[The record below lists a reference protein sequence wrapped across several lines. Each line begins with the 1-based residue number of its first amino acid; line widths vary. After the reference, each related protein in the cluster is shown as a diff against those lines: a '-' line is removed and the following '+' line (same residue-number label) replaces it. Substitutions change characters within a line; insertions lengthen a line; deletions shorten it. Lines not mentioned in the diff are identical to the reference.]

1 MRNFSS
7 KELVGFIIGLFVA
20 VGFLVYGYGVFTND
34 FVSFDDG
41 LLIYDNISVIRAG
54 SLWSVQWAFANYDPE
69 LYIPLTFLSLQLDA
83 IIGGMNPFIFHF
95 TNLLLHIANALL
107 ITWIIRLLF
116 KRLDIAVLLGLL
128 FLVHPLNVEAVSWA
142 ASRKDVL
149 SSFFFFA
156 AIVGYLH
163 FLETQSVKLHFV
175 SIGLFI
181 LGLLAKVSII
191 PLPLVLVCIDWYKS
205 GTLRIADLWQKKGY
219 IAAAIPFGLLA
230 LLGKDV
236 VLERSSPVFI
246 GLLIPK
252 SILFY
257 LEKAV
262 LPLRLSVFY
271 PIDTSTI
278 TLAHAAVLVPM
289 LLLAAVVGAL
299 WYFRTKRHTWS
310 VGAIIMMLLF
320 IPSFLQ
326 YYRGN
331 DLYLASDRY
340 MYLAFLGLIIII
352 ASEIAKIISLYKLKI
367 TYGVLGIV
375 IISFSILTVKRSL
388 VWKDTLTLFTD
399 VLQYE
404 ESFLAYEKVGS
415 ELLVLGKRAEAIEA
429 LKKSIDLAP
438 SSAAFVRL
446 GIAAEETKNWTDAKL
461 FYLKALESSP
471 EHAQA
476 HTNLGRIYWDESNR
490 TLAIDHME
498 RAVENHPWNM
508 MALGNLASMYT
519 LTGQKEKA
527 LEIID
532 AILLLEPNN
541 ERVGPLLKKLGV
553 QR

>member
-1 MRNFSS
+1 M
-7 KELVGFIIGLFVA
+7 
-20 VGFLVYGYGVFTND
+20 
-34 FVSFDDG
+34 
-41 LLIYDNISVIRAG
+41 
-54 SLWSVQWAFANYDPE
+54 
-69 LYIPLTFLSLQLDA
+69 
-83 IIGGMNPFIFHF
+83 
-95 TNLLLHIANALL
+95 
-107 ITWIIRLLF
+107 
-116 KRLDIAVLLGLL
+116 
-128 FLVHPLNVEAVSWA
+128 
-142 ASRKDVL
+142 
-149 SSFFFFA
+149 
-156 AIVGYLH
+156 
-163 FLETQSVKLHFV
+163 
-175 SIGLFI
+175 
-181 LGLLAKVSII
+181 
-191 PLPLVLVCIDWYKS
+191 
-205 GTLRIADLWQKKGY
+205 
-219 IAAAIPFGLLA
+219 
-230 LLGKDV
+230 
-236 VLERSSPVFI
+236 
-246 GLLIPK
+246 
-252 SILFY
+252 
-257 LEKAV
+257 
-262 LPLRLSVFY
+262 
-271 PIDTSTI
+271 
-278 TLAHAAVLVPM
+278 
-289 LLLAAVVGAL
+289 
-299 WYFRTKRHTWS
+299 
-310 VGAIIMMLLF
+310 
-320 IPSFLQ
+320 
-326 YYRGN
+326 
-331 DLYLASDRY
+331 
-340 MYLAFLGLIIII
+340 
-352 ASEIAKIISLYKLKI
+352 
-367 TYGVLGIV
+367 LGIV

>member
-1 MRNFSS
+1 MRNFSP
-7 KELVGFIIGLFVA
+7 KELVGFTIGLFVA
-20 VGFLVYGYGVFTND
+20 VGFLVYGYSVFTND

-95 TNLLLHIANALL
+95 TNLVLHIANALL
-107 ITWIIRLLF
+107 VTWIIRLLF
-116 KRLDIAVLLGLL
+116 KRLDIAVVLGLF

-149 SSFFFFA
+149 SSLFFFA

-163 FLETQSVKLHFV
+163 FLETQRAKLHFL
-175 SIGLFI
+175 SIGLFV

-205 GTLRIADLWQKKGY
+205 GTLRLSSLWQKKGY

-236 VLERSSPVFI
+236 VLTRSSPVFI

-262 LPLRLSVFY
+262 APFRLSLFY
-271 PIDTSTI
+271 PVDTEAITI
-278 TLAHAAVLVPM
+278 VHPGVLVPM
-289 LLLAAVVGAL
+289 LMLFAMAGAL
-299 WYFRTKRHTWS
+299 WYFRKKFLVGLVGS
-310 VGAIIMMLLF
+310 VIMLLLF
-320 IPSFLQ
+320 TPSFLQ

-331 DLYLASDRY
+331 ALYLASDRY
-340 MYLAFLGLIIII
+340 MYLAFLGLLIIIG
-352 ASEIAKIISLYKLKI
+352 SVLSKLSLQKIKI
-367 TYGVLGIV
+367 TYSVMTVVLIG
-375 IISFSILTVKRSL
+375 FSVLTFNRSL
-388 VWKDTLTLFTD
+388 VWKDTLSLFTD

-415 ELLVLGKRAEAIEA
+415 ELLVMGRRKEAIEA
-429 LKKSIDLAP
+429 LRKSIELAP

-446 GIAAEETKNWTDAKL
+446 GIAAEETENWSDAKL

-476 HTNLGRIYWDESNR
+476 HTNIGRMYWDEGNQY
-490 TLAIDHME
+490 LAIDHME
-498 RAVENHPWNM
+498 KAVESHPWNM

-519 LTGQKEKA
+519 LSGQNQKA
-527 LEIID
+527 LDVID
-532 AILLLEPNN
+532 QILLIEPHN
-541 ERVGPLLKKLGV
+541 ERVGPLLKKLGET
-553 QR
+553 R